1 MADVRSMKPK
11 IDNADR
17 ISALPEPLLQHIMSF
32 LPSKDAVRTRLLSKI
47 WEKAWCTFPVLN
59 FDEDLFERE
68 LLEMRAARGD
78 VQKFNQARGK
88 LLNYWKQALEA
99 HRHHC
104 STGKLSVEKL
114 RFKASFLDD
123 SELADRCVCYAI
135 ESTVKELELH
145 TILRGD
151 RLYHLPQMV
160 VCSETVNVLDLFG
173 CILLEFPGRN
183 SVKLPSLRKL
193 RLAQVRASDQVIE
206 NLVAGCPLIE
216 DLIFEFCEGLK
227 SIKLFGRS
235 KLRDIKIKGGREA
248 EEVNINAL
256 NGHSITVVSPLP
268 SGKINEVSCKNL
280 KSLFL
285 CITSVVDETLSYHI
299 TRLVVLECLGLIVCF
314 ELQNIKISS
323 PSLKRLEIFKCT
335 KLAAVEIETPNLSKC
350 KYNGGVVPFSSSTA
364 LKLLETDLNLYT
376 INFDP
381 QWYVKFIELIAKF
394 HQWSK
399 VLNLLSECG
408 ESVIVPKELRQI
420 LPPPLSGVKHL
431 NFSISIPFKKF
442 AIAQVVDGLLWMSP
456 HVDTVTIEYGRAFR
470 FCFQILYK
478 KDEKIEF
485 EMISKGVDF
494 NSARMVFEDED
505 ILKKIIGLE
514 YLIWENNKLRWICK
528 DQSCM
533 SELRAVLDWALR
545 PYLF

>member
-68 LLEMRAARGD
+68 LLEMRAARRD

-104 STGKLSVEKL
+104 SNGKLSVEKL

-123 SELADRCVCYAI
+123 SEFADRCVCYAI
-135 ESTVKELELH
+135 ESNVKELELH

-160 VCSETVNVLDLFG
+160 FCSETLNVLNLFG
-173 CILLEFPGRN
+173 CLLLEFPGRN

-206 NLVAGCPLIE
+206 NLVAGGPLIE

-227 SIKLFGRS
+227 SIKLFGHS

-256 NGHSITVVSPLP
+256 NAHSITVVS
-268 SGKINEVSCKNL
+268 
-280 KSLFL
+280 
-285 CITSVVDETLSYHI
+285 
-299 TRLVVLECLGLIVCF
+299 
-314 ELQNIKISS
+314 
-323 PSLKRLEIFKCT
+323 
-335 KLAAVEIETPNLSKC
+335 AV
-350 KYNGGVVPFSSSTA
+350 G
-364 LKLLETDLNLYT
+364 
-376 INFDP
+376 
-381 QWYVKFIELIAKF
+381 
-394 HQWSK
+394 
-399 VLNLLSECG
+399 
-408 ESVIVPKELRQI
+408 
-420 LPPPLSGVKHL
+420 
-431 NFSISIPFKKF
+431 
-442 AIAQVVDGLLWMSP
+442 
-456 HVDTVTIEYGRAFR
+456 
-470 FCFQILYK
+470 
-478 KDEKIEF
+478 
-485 EMISKGVDF
+485 
-494 NSARMVFEDED
+494 
-505 ILKKIIGLE
+505 
-514 YLIWENNKLRWICK
+514 
-528 DQSCM
+528 
-533 SELRAVLDWALR
+533 
-545 PYLF
+545 